1 MKDMKMKNLILL
13 MALAFST
20 VVACNASSA
29 ESKVAASAS
38 APASSNLPLNLGFLE
53 KIGVDVSKILELSNN
68 DREFFDGTLEKE
80 QVLTL
85 LPMLSRMSTDEL
97 DRDYNIRGAKA
108 LSHGLTMLLYSVETG
123 DDSTTELLAIYDKDG
138 VLTDYMQLEDW
149 DGFAVLQCDASF
161 DKGLAEVTDTKLT
174 FASPSEFVLDETVKE
189 GSWHREGDDGS
200 ISSDLTDLRCLVQT
214 LRRYSID
221 DKGHMAL
228 VEEKVVKREG
238 KFAPESERN
247 PIYYFYRLPASDH
260 SRIDRLNEMVNERI
274 AQASSEEEFEEENGF
289 VIQMVVGEVFAA
301 SPDALL
307 NWFYK
312 NRKTKSALVGYFK
325 SIFAD
330 GWVEKSVLDQEIDKL
345 PDAAAKKYLKN
356 LTASWTPGQ

>member
-1 MKDMKMKNLILL
+1 MKDMKMKHLILL

-20 VVACNASSA
+20 VVAFNASSA
-29 ESKVAASAS
+29 ESKVAVSAA

-53 KIGVDVSKILELSNN
+53 KIGVDVSKILELSNI

-108 LSHGLTMLLYSVETG
+108 LPHGLTMLLYSVETG

-221 DKGHMAL
+221 DRGHMAL

-289 VIQMVVGEVFAA
+289 VIQMVVGEIFAA